1 MLMSSENKVVS
12 LRQRCRC
19 PGAFYGPRD
28 VRCGAA
34 INPLLQVDFFP
45 TSVFFQNVFVNFF
58 EVV

>member
-28 VRCGAA
+28 VRCGVA
-34 INPLLQVDFFP
+34 INPLLQVDFF
-45 TSVFFQNVFVNFF
+45 SDFCVFPECFCEFL
-58 EVV
+58 